1 MLHMA
6 KHIEALLIE
15 RQGYLNRNL
24 AHRVAQVDAELARFN
39 VAVESASI
47 EPAIETA
54 SMPKAKK
61 RKVVTDGDS

>member
-15 RQGYLNRNL
+15 RQGYVNRNL
-24 AHRVAQVDAELARFN
+24 VTRVAQVDAELARFN
-39 VAVESASI
+39 VAVESASV

-61 RKVVTDGDS
+61 RKVITDGDN

>member
-1 MLHMA
+1 MLDMA

-15 RQGYLNRNL
+15 RQGYVNRNL
-24 AHRVAQVDAELARFN
+24 VTRVAQVDAELARFN
-39 VAVESASI
+39 VAVESASV

-61 RKVVTDGDS
+61 RKVITDGDN

>member
-1 MLHMA
+1 MS
-6 KHIEALLIE
+6 KEIEALLNE

-24 AHRVAQVDAELARFN
+24 VNRVAQVDAELAKFN
-39 VAVESASI
+39 IAVESASV

-61 RKVVTDGDS
+61 RKVTTDGDN